1 MKSTSL
7 FLTHDLAIGN
17 ALSGFSF
24 VALQPFSGRIQF
36 ALNDSTTFATAVQ
49 GAPAVPGPG
58 TFVLL
63 ASTAVAIGVRRR
75 LDTRSRKTQRPQA
88 RCK

>member
-58 TFVLL
+58 HSSCWLRPP
-63 ASTAVAIGVRRR
+63 S
-75 LDTRSRKTQRPQA
+75 RSA
-88 RCK
+88 CAGD